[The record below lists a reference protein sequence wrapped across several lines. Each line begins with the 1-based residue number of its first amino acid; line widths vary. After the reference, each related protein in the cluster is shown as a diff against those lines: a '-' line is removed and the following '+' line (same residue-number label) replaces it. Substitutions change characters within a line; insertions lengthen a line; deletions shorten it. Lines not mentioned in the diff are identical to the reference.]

1 MQLKYNMKT
10 STTTSNG
17 EVLQQAIADRQ
28 PTRSLALIN
37 ASPWHRPLKD
47 QTSRVC
53 EHVEMFEP
61 ERYRRQSKWTS
72 KPTRES
78 SANNAII
85 NRYNRKLQRLMD
97 AGKVEAAY
105 KLMSANRHMI
115 AK

>member
-28 PTRSLALIN
+28 PTLALNN
-37 ASPWHRPLKD
+37 ASPWHRQLKD
-47 QTSRVC
+47 QTLRVC
-53 EHVEMFEP
+53 DHLETFEP

-78 SANNAII
+78 AANNAIV

-97 AGKVEAAY
+97 AGKVEAVF
-105 KLMSANRHMI
+105 KLMAANRHML

>member
-1 MQLKYNMKT
+1 MKT

-47 QTSRVC
+47 QTLRVC
-53 EHVEMFEP
+53 DHLETFEP
-61 ERYRRQSKWTS
+61 ERYRQSKWTS
-72 KPTRES
+72 KPTKES
-78 SANNAII
+78 SANNAIV

>member
-10 STTTSNG
+10 STITSNG

-72 KPTRES
+72 KPTKES
-78 SANNAII
+78 AANNAVV
-85 NRYNRKLQRLMD
+85 NRYNRKLMRLMD
-97 AGKVEAAY
+97 AGKMAEVCR
-105 KLMSANRHMI
+105 LLSAHPELL

>member
-1 MQLKYNMKT
+1 MQLKYNMK
-10 STTTSNG
+10 TSNG

-72 KPTRES
+72 KPTKES
-78 SANNAII
+78 AANNAVV

>member
-1 MQLKYNMKT
+1 MKT
-10 STTTSNG
+10 STITSNG

-47 QTSRVC
+47 QTLRVC
-53 EHVEMFEP
+53 DHLETFEP

-78 SANNAII
+78 SANNAAV
-85 NRYNRKLQRLMD
+85 NRFNRKLQRLMD

>member
-10 STTTSNG
+10 STITSNG

-28 PTRSLALIN
+28 PTPLALNN

-72 KPTRES
+72 KPTKES
-78 SANNAII
+78 AANNAIV